1 MIRTMKTLSGMIV
14 TLGLVVL
21 ASMLVVSCG
30 GKGGGANAKA
40 FDSASP
46 EIKTLWEKAQTAA
59 KAKDYAGALL
69 MFRQLSART
78 DLTPDQTKAVEV
90 SSTAVSD
97 QMYEAANKGD
107 AEATKA
113 IETMRKARYR

>member
-1 MIRTMKTLSGMIV
+1 MIRAMKTLSGMIV

-30 GKGGGANAKA
+30 SKGGGANAKA
-40 FDSASP
+40 FDSAKP
-46 EIKTLWEKAQTAA
+46 EVKTLWEKAQTAA
-59 KAKDYAGALL
+59 KAKDYAAALL
-69 MFRQLSART
+69 TFQQLSLRT
-78 DLTPDQTKAVEV
+78 DLTPEQVKAVEV
-90 SSTAVSD
+90 ASTAVSD

-113 IETMRKARYR
+113 VETLRKARYR

>member
-1 MIRTMKTLSGMIV
+1 MNTLRAAFVALSMVALSG
-14 TLGLVVL
+14 LLV
-21 ASMLVVSCG
+21 AGC

-40 FDSASP
+40 FDSANP
-46 EIKTLWEKAQTAA
+46 EVKTLWDKAQTAA
-59 KAKDYAGALL
+59 KAKDYASALL
-69 MFRQLSART
+69 TFRQLSARA
-78 DLTPDQTKAVEV
+78 DLTPDQIKAMEV
-90 SSTAVSD
+90 ASTAVSD